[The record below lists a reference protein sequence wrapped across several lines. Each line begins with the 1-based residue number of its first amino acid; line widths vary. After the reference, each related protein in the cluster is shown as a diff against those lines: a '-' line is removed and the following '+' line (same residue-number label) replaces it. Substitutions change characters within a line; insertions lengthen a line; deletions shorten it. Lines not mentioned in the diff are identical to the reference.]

1 MGPDEDMSRQQ
12 PVTTRTAL
20 GWSVHPLPVR
30 AAHQLANLSSHSH
43 HISSPCIVNPGRCTN
58 RDYSV
63 VFGPSFCVR
72 GSHIVRW
79 NRLPQ
84 SG

>member
-1 MGPDEDMSRQQ
+1 VGPDEDMSRQQ

-63 VFGPSFCVR
+63 VFGMESIAAGR
-72 GSHIVRW
+72 GKNLFTW
-79 NRLPQ
+79 TK
-84 SG
+84 G